1 MSTIYASFIDAT
13 KAEQA
18 AGALLDQGAAA
29 DDLSIVANELNPSST
44 AVASDAEH
52 AAKSG
57 ITTTTGDDAA
67 VGAAKGAG
75 IGLGVGVLAAIASVF
90 VPGVG
95 LILGGGALATALAGG
110 GATILAG
117 TATGAVVG
125 FLRDQGIPE
134 EMATHYSSRFVQG
147 GAILAIAI
155 PSGKLSGG
163 EIEGIL
169 AKYGAENIATYN
181 SSKVLIDNPSTESP
195 KVPLVVDNPNIDPI
209 AVTPTRAVVDPIA
222 VTRVVDASTGESQ
235 FVTTGG
241 PTTVVDTVTGRVL
254 PTDGPVVIDPLTG
267 MERPATLD
275 EVLSDEA
282 CEPVHRSATLQ

>member
-1 MSTIYASFIDAT
+1 MSTIYASFVDAT
-13 KAEQA
+13 KAEHA
-18 AGALLDQGAAA
+18 AGALLDQGASA
-29 DDLSIVANELNPSST
+29 DDLSIVANESSASSA
-44 AVASDAEH
+44 AVASDSEQT
-52 AAKSG
+52 AKSG

-67 VGAAKGAG
+67 LGAAKGAG
-75 IGLGVGVLAAIASVF
+75 IGLGVGVLAALASIF

-95 LILGGGALATALAGG
+95 LILGGGALAAALAGG

-134 EMATHYSSRFVQG
+134 DMATHYSDRFVQG

-181 SSKVLIDNPSTESP
+181 SSKLLIDNPSGEPT
-195 KVPLVVDNPNIDPI
+195 KVPLNVDNPNIDPI
-209 AVTPTRAVVDPIA
+209 AMTPSRAVVEPIA

-235 FVTTGG
+235 FVTSGG
-241 PTTVVDTVTGRVL
+241 PATVVDTVTGRVL
-254 PTDGPVVIDPLTG
+254 PTDGPVVIDSLTG
-267 MERPATLD
+267 VERPATLD
-275 EVLSDEA
+275 EVLSA
-282 CEPVHRSATLQ
+282 KSR